1 MLDAAARYRV
11 TEIRPEGVP
20 DTNHRAPLL
29 DAIGSAEGASFDGA
43 WLAHAGLPVP
53 RGHAETAW
61 IVRLQR
67 ENAR

>member
-1 MLDAAARYRV
+1 MLDASAHYRV
-11 TEIRPEGVP
+11 TEIRPEGAQ
-20 DTNHRAPLL
+20 DASHRAPLL
-29 DAIGSAEGASFDGA
+29 DAIGSADGASFEGA

-67 ENAR
+67 ENAQ